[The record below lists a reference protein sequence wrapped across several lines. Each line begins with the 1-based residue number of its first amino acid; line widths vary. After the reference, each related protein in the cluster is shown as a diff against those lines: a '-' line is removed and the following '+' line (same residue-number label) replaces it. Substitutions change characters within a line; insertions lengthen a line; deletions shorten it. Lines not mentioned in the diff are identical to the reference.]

1 MSRNFND
8 GPENFAANIRSLQ
21 QNILAEDRWRNSWV
35 FYNNLFDLRSNGTIK
50 RIGLILWAVLLI
62 LPAVTLCSVALSSGS
77 FQALASF
84 ALIGIPSLLAAVAG
98 LWTACFLHPPRHGT
112 HFHHHRHRR

>member
-21 QNILAEDRWRNSWV
+21 QNILWEDRWRNSRV

-50 RIGLILWAVLLI
+50 RIGLILWAMLLI
-62 LPAVTLCSVALSSGS
+62 LPAISLCSVALSSSS
-77 FQALASF
+77 FLALASF
-84 ALIGIPSLLAAVAG
+84 VLIGIPCLLAAVAG
-98 LWTACFLHPPRHGT
+98 LWTACFLHPQRHGT
-112 HFHHHRHRR
+112 HFHHRYRR